1 MYLQRCLWGWVP
13 LRQCPQPAHSILVQ
27 RPPHELGP
35 GPGHP
40 SGMRRAPGK
49 PRAHGLSRV
58 TVHCSHRNNKSG
70 VGIQLPINAR
80 GSGLNILSLIINTD
94 SSVCGGSEVSGA
106 LSRGLALFRA
116 RSNGCG
122 VHGRAWGSSSQ
133 ALGLSKG
140 ISLHAEGSPSPPL
153 DDQ

>member
-1 MYLQRCLWGWVP
+1 MYLQRCLWGWLP
-13 LRQCPQPAHSILVQ
+13 LRQCPQPARSVLAQ
-27 RPPHELGP
+27 RPRRELGH

-40 SGMRRAPGK
+40 SGTRRAPGR
-49 PRAHGLSRV
+49 PRAHRLSRV
-58 TVHCSHRNNKSG
+58 TVHSSHRNNKSG
-70 VGIQLPINAR
+70 VGIQLPINTR

-106 LSRGLALFRA
+106 LSQGLALFRA
-116 RSNGCG
+116 RTDGCG
-122 VHGRAWGSSSQ
+122 VHGRARGSSCR

-140 ISLHAEGSPSPPL
+140 TSSHAEGSPSPPL